1 MILLF
6 TLTKTDNSWIC
17 VQDETFPLSND
28 AASELVNTF
37 TSLQAVRDLGTAQ
50 DGENYGFSENAPTVT
65 LTSSDSTNCSFVLG
79 EANSMTGDYYLKRE
93 DSGEI
98 YTVSSS
104 LADSF
109 HKTLTDLAEIESFP
123 TISSDNV
130 QELSITEEGTT
141 LLFESSTTGSV
152 KTWQIS
158 QSQDGGKTESTP
170 EKATVNTVTTLV
182 DHLGNL
188 SFDSFVDHKEE
199 KQRKIRTEESVHDD
213 KLPIYRKRQ
222 IRMMLQRKPSQK
234 QTLLP
239 KQKAK
244 QQTKPNLPKFSADLS
259 MWENR
264 LKTDLTMFSSMEAI
278 IFI

>member
-1 MILLF
+1 
-6 TLTKTDNSWIC
+6 
-17 VQDETFPLSND
+17 
-28 AASELVNTF
+28 
-37 TSLQAVRDLGTAQ
+37 
-50 DGENYGFSENAPTVT
+50 
-65 LTSSDSTNCSFVLG
+65 
-79 EANSMTGDYYLKRE
+79 MTGDYYLKRE

-130 QELSITEEGTT
+130 QELSITKEGTT

-199 KQRKIRTEESVHDD
+199 NKEKYGLKNPSMTINFQYTEATNSDD
-213 KLPIYRKRQ
+213 AI
-222 IRMMLQRKPSQK
+222 
-234 QTLLP
+234 T
-239 KQKAK
+239 
-244 QQTKPNLPKFSADLS
+244 
-259 MWENR
+259 
-264 LKTDLTMFSSMEAI
+264 EA
-278 IFI
+278 